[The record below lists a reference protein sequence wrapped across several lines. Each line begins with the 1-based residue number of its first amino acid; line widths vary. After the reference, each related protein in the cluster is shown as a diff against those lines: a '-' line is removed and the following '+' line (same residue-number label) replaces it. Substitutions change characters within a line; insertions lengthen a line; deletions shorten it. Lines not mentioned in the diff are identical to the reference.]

1 MKVGIVGLPRTGK
14 TAVFSA
20 LTGVTPPP
28 GGVGKTSLGTVR
40 VTDPRVTRLS
50 EMYAPQKTIYAE
62 VVFADV
68 AGPQAASRRSV
79 DRGTLTAM
87 REFDALAQVLRGFPD
102 EAGGRPDPTTEM
114 ADLEAEVLLAD
125 MDVVERK
132 LPRLQKGEKPSF
144 PAEKELL
151 ERIRAGLDAGTPARR
166 LGLSADQQRALSGY
180 AFLSLK
186 PVLYVLNVPEA
197 QAAAPPPAEV
207 ASAAAERGAGL
218 VVLSAEVE
226 RQIAELDDEAR
237 GEFLSDLG
245 LTAGAG
251 QRFAAEAY
259 ALMDLISF
267 FTVGEDEV
275 RAWTIH
281 RGSDAVT
288 AAGKIHTDLAQG
300 FIRAEV
306 TRTEDLLALGSEAK
320 CREAGK
326 LRLEGKAYVVQDGD
340 IVHIR
345 HNK

>member
-1 MKVGIVGLPRTGK
+1 
-14 TAVFSA
+14 
-20 LTGVTPPP
+20 
-28 GGVGKTSLGTVR
+28 
-40 VTDPRVTRLS
+40 
-50 EMYAPQKTIYAE
+50 
-62 VVFADV
+62 
-68 AGPQAASRRSV
+68 
-79 DRGTLTAM
+79 
-87 REFDALAQVLRGFPD
+87 
-102 EAGGRPDPTTEM
+102 M